1 VKFLVFV
8 LIVTTDVKKKN
19 FSHSFCG
26 HPAACG
32 SSHKM
37 MLQKSQK
44 ETGKGGGGGLPQMWF
59 SCVFNQTR
67 ISKDFAC
74 WTSLVIV
81 LRSSDLKFEMG

>member
-44 ETGKGGGGGLPQMWF
+44 ETGKGGGVSHKCGFRVCLTKHEYQKILHAGHH
-59 SCVFNQTR
+59 
-67 ISKDFAC
+67 
-74 WTSLVIV
+74 
-81 LRSSDLKFEMG
+81 